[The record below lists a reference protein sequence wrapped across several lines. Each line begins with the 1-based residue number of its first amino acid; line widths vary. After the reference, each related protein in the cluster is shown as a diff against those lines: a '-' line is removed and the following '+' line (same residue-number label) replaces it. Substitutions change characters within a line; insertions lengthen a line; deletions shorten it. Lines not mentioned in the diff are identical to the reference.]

1 MSRIIIKSCLILSAL
16 VALVQSAPT
25 VVSFK
30 QNMDQVMKQWNCN
43 KPQPRLV
50 YLGTSVESSQFN
62 SILNLIIGYFNYLED
77 EYDDYNPSAIYLPHA
92 AVVQRCGKS
101 VGCCKNGQICASAD
115 IEPQTITFVFEQIL
129 RGKKVKKEIQL
140 VNHTRCEC
148 QTGAGSDSPRR

>member
-101 VGCCKNGQICASAD
+101 VGCCKSGQVCAPA
-115 IEPQTITFVFEQIL
+115 QTETISFVFEQFL
-129 RGKKVKKEIQL
+129 HGKKEKKEISMT
-140 VNHTRCEC
+140 NHLRCEC
-148 QTGAGSDSPRR
+148 ESSGTDARVR